1 MVLNITENKQS
12 IKFIFLSWWVKQ
24 PKTQEKTETTV
35 TMISKK
41 QFKRRNK
48 ENNDI
53 KEAESSSS
61 SNMKWTDER
70 TDRISPA
77 GGGKT
82 YIIPFYFIFLNSAPQ
97 CCTALNIHIPYEGRC
112 IENILCWQLNG
123 PHRSRIT
130 SGVVELVYSHRA
142 DVGFFSRNAR
152 ASSHTQKKEFSAHW
166 KL

>member
-24 PKTQEKTETTV
+24 PKTQEKTETILS
-35 TMISKK
+35 MILKKK

-61 SNMKWTDER
+61 SNMKLTDER

-82 YIIPFYFIFLNSAPQ
+82 YIIPFYFIFFKQ
-97 CCTALNIHIPYEGRC
+97 CSTVLHCFKYTYTL
-112 IENILCWQLNG
+112 
-123 PHRSRIT
+123 
-130 SGVVELVYSHRA
+130 
-142 DVGFFSRNAR
+142 
-152 ASSHTQKKEFSAHW
+152 
-166 KL
+166 